1 MPFFPLYNF
10 STSSFLKID
19 LDNQATWQNYYFLL
33 EYNCFTML
41 HWFLLYNNMD
51 QLYVYVYSL
60 LLEPP
65 SYHPLPIPTV
75 EVITE
80 RQAEFPVLYSS
91 FLLSD
96 TSHLV
101 VYIWLC
107 CSLSS
112 YPPSFPYHV
121 HKSIFYVCDSFSALT
136 IKFFSIIFLESIYI
150 YEL

>member
-1 MPFFPLYNF
+1 
-10 STSSFLKID
+10 
-19 LDNQATWQNYYFLL
+19 
-33 EYNCFTML
+33 ML

-91 FLLSD
+91 FLLSC
-96 TSHLV
+96 L
-101 VYIWLC
+101 LC
-107 CSLSS
+107 
-112 YPPSFPYHV
+112 
-121 HKSIFYVCDSFSALT
+121 AW
-136 IKFFSIIFLESIYI
+136 
-150 YEL
+150 